1 MCAVRRPGADTAGA
15 NRVMREIQSSRG
27 RSVLKRFG
35 FGLTPRG

>member
-1 MCAVRRPGADTAGA
+1 MCVVRRPGADTAGA
-15 NRVMREIQSSRG
+15 NRVMREIRSSRG